1 MELKRRRSMESKK
14 ARVEDL
20 KRQRTERIVAENEMA
35 IRIRAVKISDA
46 EVFHSMDDYE
56 TDLPLDD
63 HNQIDV

>member
-1 MELKRRRSMESKK
+1 MESKK

-20 KRQRTERIVAENEMA
+20 KRQRIERIVAENEMA
-35 IRIRAVKISDA
+35 IRIRAVKISDP

-56 TDLPLDD
+56 TDLQLDD

>member
-1 MELKRRRSMESKK
+1 MESKK